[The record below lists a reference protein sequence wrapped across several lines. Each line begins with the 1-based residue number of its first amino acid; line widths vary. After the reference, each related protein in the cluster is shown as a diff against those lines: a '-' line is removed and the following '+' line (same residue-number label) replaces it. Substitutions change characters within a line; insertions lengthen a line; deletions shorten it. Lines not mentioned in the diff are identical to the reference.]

1 MKSRIPPARVAGSI
15 RIAVN
20 RDTKIMNSCR
30 HMSKVDH
37 VPVENFDYTSAAS
50 TSLQPRTVISLPSRD
65 KIRGQ
70 SRPKNQQTVTARRH
84 VAKTVHSSN
93 NDKTLQSGAK
103 GSTLNYAPGLGLVLS
118 ITALAYA
125 VQFAEIKL
133 MGHSM
138 IEALVVALL
147 VGILWRNT
155 IGLSSRNILGVRFAG
170 KQMLELA
177 IVLLGA
183 SLDLSLVTAAGSSI
197 IVAAVLTV
205 CLSLTVTFGIG
216 RMIGLNR
223 RLATLIAVGNSIC
236 GNSAIAAVAPVIG
249 AETDDIAS
257 SIALT
262 AVVGV
267 VMVLCLP
274 VLVGALH
281 LGLYQ
286 YGVLAGL
293 TVYAV
298 PQVMAATFPLGVLS
312 VQVGTLVKLL
322 RVLLLGP
329 VILLLVMVGRKK
341 LDAPPRLYW
350 LRIVPWFIGGFMLM
364 AGLRSEGI
372 IPSAAVDGLRQIS
385 LALTVVAMA
394 ALGLE
399 ANLHAIRK
407 VGARVVV
414 TVTLSLL
421 ALIAISATL
430 ILLLHIG

>member
-1 MKSRIPPARVAGSI
+1 MKARIPPVRVAGSF
-15 RIAVN
+15 RNAVQ
-20 RDTKIMNSCR
+20 RDTG
-30 HMSKVDH
+30 KVNLCQPMAKH
-37 VPVENFDYTSAAS
+37 NNVPAKKFVNASAVS
-50 TSLQPRTVISLPSRD
+50 TSFKPRTVISLPSRD

-70 SRPKNQQTVTARRH
+70 TRPTSQQTLTTPRLVAQIARDL
-84 VAKTVHSSN
+84 K
-93 NDKTLQSGAK
+93 NDKPIQPGLKSHA
-103 GSTLNYAPGLGLVLS
+103 LNYLPGLGLVLS
-118 ITALAYA
+118 ITALAYV
-125 VQFAEIKL
+125 VQFAEIRL
-133 MGHSM
+133 IGHSM

-183 SLDLSLVTAAGSSI
+183 SLDLSLVTAAGPSI

-205 CLSLTVTFGIG
+205 CLSLTVTFAIG
-216 RMIGLNR
+216 RLIGLNR

-329 VILLLVMVGRKK
+329 VILLLVMLGRKK

-350 LRIVPWFIGGFMLM
+350 LRIVPWFIGGFMIM

-399 ANLHAIRK
+399 ANLQAIRK
-407 VGARVVV
+407 VGARVMI

-421 ALIAISATL
+421 ALIVISATL
-430 ILLLHIG
+430 IRLLHIG